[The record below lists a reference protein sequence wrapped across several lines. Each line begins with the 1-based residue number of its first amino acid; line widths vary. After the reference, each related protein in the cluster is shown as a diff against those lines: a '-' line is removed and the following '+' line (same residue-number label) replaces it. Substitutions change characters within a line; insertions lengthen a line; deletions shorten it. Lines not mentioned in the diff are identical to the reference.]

1 MAEEIRDL
9 LRRAVDWYE
18 PRVSDPLDAAR
29 RTRARVRRDKAAVVV
44 VAFVLVAG
52 SFGFVFATFAQ
63 RQVLGDHPPASA
75 SSSEY
80 VNRIQQQLA
89 HLQAKLA
96 NVHAELGSAAEQVN
110 TLADGYGE
118 AMHKLL
124 TTSNPSGELHRRVLR
139 LRSQLDAQKARLN
152 EVIAQEKLLVHEVN
166 ALLARLPARS

>member
-9 LRRAVDWYE
+9 LRSAVDWYE

-29 RTRARVRRDKAAVVV
+29 RTRARVRRGKAAVVV

-63 RQVLGDHPPASA
+63 RQVLHPPASA

-80 VNRIQQQLA
+80 VKRIQQQLA

-96 NVHAELGSAAEQVN
+96 NVHAELGSAAELVN
-110 TLADGYGE
+110 TLADRYGE
-118 AMHKLL
+118 ATRKLL
-124 TTSNPSGELHRRVLR
+124 TTSNPSRELHRRVMR

-152 EVIAQEKLLVHEVN
+152 EVIAKEKLLVHEVQE
-166 ALLARLPARS
+166 LLARLPARS